1 MPDYGH
7 DLLFGALLTPYADRA
22 REALGLARA
31 ADDAGL
37 DLLAVPDH
45 PHRPEL
51 LEAWTLLAAVA
62 AGTTRIRVLPD
73 VVALPLRGPA
83 VLAGAAAS
91 LDRLSGGRVELGL
104 GAGGYP
110 DEIEAAGGPR
120 RTPGEAVEALAEAIR
135 IIRARWT
142 PGPDAHV
149 EGEHYALRGAAP
161 GPYPAHDMGIW
172 IGGNGPRML
181 RLTGAVAD
189 GWLASAP
196 RVPPESLAA
205 GMKLIDE
212 AALAAGR
219 SPEAVRRLY
228 NLAALPGRGPAEQA
242 ERLAELVLAHG
253 VSGFLLA
260 VDSAAAVERF
270 AAEVAPAVRES
281 VAAERGGARVPV
293 RQGGGGSS
301 RTTGREQEPASRA
314 ALWNEST
321 RPTVP
326 GAHTARPGEDVSAGH
341 HLVEVHDHLREEL
354 ERLRELVVQVAGGTL
369 TAAAARSHVATMTLR
384 QNNWSLGA
392 HCAAYCRVVTL
403 HHTVEDQQLFP
414 RLRRFD
420 PRLAPVLDRLS
431 EEHLVIHD
439 VLERVDR
446 ALVAFVA
453 GPEGSAELRT
463 AVGLLTEA
471 LLSHL
476 SYEEHELVAP
486 LARFA
491 GGG

>member
-7 DLLFGALLTPYADRA
+7 GLLFGALITPYADRA
-22 REALGLARA
+22 PEALGLARA
-31 ADDAGL
+31 ADGAGL

-45 PHRPEL
+45 PYRPAL

-62 AGTTRIRVLPD
+62 AATARIRVLPD
-73 VVALPLRGPA
+73 VAALPLRQPA

-110 DEIEAAGGPR
+110 DEVEAAGGPR
-120 RTPGEAVEALAEAIR
+120 RTPGEAVEALAEAVR

-142 PGPDAHV
+142 PGPEVHLD
-149 EGEHYALRGAAP
+149 GGHYALRGAPP

-172 IGGNGPRML
+172 IGGHGPRML

-189 GWLASAP
+189 GWLASAA
-196 RVPPESLAA
+196 RVPPEALAA
-205 GMKLIDE
+205 GMKLVDE
-212 AALAAGR
+212 AAHAAGR
-219 SPEAVRRLY
+219 EPAAVRRLY
-228 NLAALPGRGPAEQA
+228 NLAGLPGRGPAEQA
-242 ERLAELVLAHG
+242 ERLAELALTHG
-253 VSGFLLA
+253 VSGFLLP
-260 VDSAAAVERF
+260 VGSAAELERF
-270 AAEVAPAVRES
+270 AAEVAPAVREA
-281 VAAERGGARVPV
+281 VAAERGDGARPE
-293 RQGGGGSS
+293 GGGTPSA
-301 RTTGREQEPASRA
+301 TGPARPA
-314 ALWNEST
+314 APGADLWDEST

-341 HLVEVHDHLREEL
+341 HLVEVHDHLRGEL
-354 ERLRELVVQVAGGTL
+354 EQLRELVVQVAGGTL

-384 QNNWSLGA
+384 QHNWSLGA

-414 RLRRFD
+414 ALRRFD

-431 EEHLVIHD
+431 EEHLAIHD

-453 GPEGSAELRT
+453 GPEGNAELRA
-463 AVGLLTEA
+463 AVDLLSEA

-486 LARFA
+486 LARYA
-491 GGG
+491 GG

>member
-7 DLLFGALLTPYADRA
+7 DLLFGALITPYADRP
-22 REALGLARA
+22 RETLGLARA

-45 PHRPEL
+45 PRPAL

-73 VVALPLRGPA
+73 VVALPLRQPA

-110 DEIEAAGGPR
+110 DEIKAAGGPR

-142 PGPDAHV
+142 PGPDVHV
-149 EGEHYALRGAAP
+149 EGGHYALRGAAP

-172 IGGNGPRML
+172 IGANGPRML

-189 GWLASAP
+189 GWLASAA
-196 RVPPESLAA
+196 RVQPESLAA

-219 SPEAVRRLY
+219 GPAAVRRLY
-228 NLAALPGRGPAEQA
+228 NLAGLPGRGPAEQA
-242 ERLAELVLAHG
+242 ERLAELALVHG

-260 VDSAAAVERF
+260 VDSPAAVERF

-281 VAAERGGARVPV
+281 VAAERGDDRVPE
-293 RQGGGGSS
+293 RPGGGGGAS
-301 RTTGREQEPASRA
+301 RTTGRERRPASRA

-326 GAHTARPGEDVSAGH
+326 EAHTARPGEDVSAGH
-341 HLVEVHDHLREEL
+341 HLVEVHDHLRGEL
-354 ERLRELVVQVAGGTL
+354 EQLRELVVQVAGGAL
-369 TAAAARSHVATMTLR
+369 TAAAARSHIATMTLR
-384 QNNWSLGA
+384 QNSWSLGA

-403 HHTVEDQQLFP
+403 HHTLEDQQLFP
-414 RLRRFD
+414 QLRRFD

-453 GPEGSAELRT
+453 GPEGNAELRA
-463 AVGLLTEA
+463 AVDLLTEA